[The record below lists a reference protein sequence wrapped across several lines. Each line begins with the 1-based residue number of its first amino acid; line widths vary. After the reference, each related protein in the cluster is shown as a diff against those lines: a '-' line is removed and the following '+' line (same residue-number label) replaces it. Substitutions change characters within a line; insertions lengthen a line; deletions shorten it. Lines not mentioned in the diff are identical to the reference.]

1 MPMQQI
7 STLLVDLDS
16 INEFNEVD
24 FLNSLGIC
32 VITFGELH
40 NCNNVTQ
47 HINIGSNKIIFYM
60 TEFLSKVIEL
70 NENVCFSE
78 LAVLSAQEEL
88 LYNFMKYRIYT
99 IRYLSGNTAQ
109 SGFEQY
115 GQLADAQIDQID
127 DLPRFINATYRG
139 YVSEIFSEKQVVKP
153 DKSNSMLYCKIRI
166 MESPCGQSVKCIMG
180 GRYFN
185 TSDSRH
191 FYHPLSVRLIKSK
204 KDYISQHHIFYEIY
218 KALIGVVKRKSSVD
232 VITSVPPR
240 PGSYD
245 RFAYYVEALSKEH
258 GIEKIDRL
266 LYCTKD
272 YKSQKSLNQVM
283 RQQNLIGVFECS
295 GNLKGKNVI
304 LLDDIL
310 TTGATTLTVA
320 DTLYQAGASSVTI
333 VVLAVNQFE
342 NNTNYR
348 ICMPCEKCG
357 NGFLKLRIGG
367 YGLFWGCTNYPSC
380 NLTMQYEDGEVQLKQ
395 YIEKNFRKVLF
406 RDKILM

>member
-1 MPMQQI
+1 
-7 STLLVDLDS
+7 
-16 INEFNEVD
+16 
-24 FLNSLGIC
+24 
-32 VITFGELH
+32 
-40 NCNNVTQ
+40 
-47 HINIGSNKIIFYM
+47 
-60 TEFLSKVIEL
+60 
-70 NENVCFSE
+70 
-78 LAVLSAQEEL
+78 
-88 LYNFMKYRIYT
+88 
-99 IRYLSGNTAQ
+99 
-109 SGFEQY
+109 
-115 GQLADAQIDQID
+115 
-127 DLPRFINATYRG
+127 
-139 YVSEIFSEKQVVKP
+139 
-153 DKSNSMLYCKIRI
+153 MLYCKIRI

-348 ICMPCEKCG
+348 IWMPCEKCG